1 MAKQIIKLT
10 ESDLHRIIRNTAKK
24 VIKEAWQDDLSAL
37 YDGPGGSA
45 GMDLDK
51 KDEILRNAKR
61 QYSNPADY
69 KKDINKFYSDR
80 ERGERI
86 NKALKDP
93 SFELW
98 GDEFDDEFAAQG
110 YPAAKDFE
118 GMPYSKSKYDQRIK
132 NGEQP
137 AALKRVVRQG
147 GGEDEE
153 PGADTSTMSQDDFNA
168 RLQALKDMGVL
179 ENRVR
184 KAVRE
189 SINKVLK
196 EGRGRI

>member
-37 YDGPGGSA
+37 YDGPGGAA

-69 KKDINKFYSDR
+69 KKDINKFYADR

-110 YPAAKDFE
+110 YPSAKDFE
-118 GMPYSKSKYDQRIK
+118 GMPYSKSKYDKRIK

-137 AALKRVVRQG
+137 AALKRVMRQD
-147 GGEDEE
+147 GGENEG
-153 PGADTSTMSQDDFNA
+153 PGADSSTMSQDDFNA

-196 EGRGRI
+196 EGRGRK